1 MPPWMHR
8 PPAPLAAVSA
18 AVLSA
23 PRPMQGNPWPCASTP
38 VPEDLLPPYVKQLS
52 RECRS
57 RRKRMAS
64 RRWAGGR
71 VGGGRRQQDL
81 VAAASVQ
88 LASAPDGGWATT
100 SRLGRPQPL
109 LRPFKVSR
117 FLGRQLRAGDSAK
130 GEDASAAHGAQLPR
144 GRARDCALPGLCGRP
159 PSATPLRCFLRNL
172 NVITHAPSTPRP
184 PESQP
189 TSTHSSHVPP
199 RLQTH
204 HVSTLF
210 PPDRHRGNSRQK
222 GARSGRPPIAGALYR
237 GGQKSGRP
245 LPQPTSHQTLLA
257 IARHGG
263 VGRDRASSSGGAA
276 TAAAQYHRFQSR
288 IAAGTTTLPQ
298 RRLPSLPTAASSSA
312 NPGAVDAYRAGCRLA
327 AAAAAAAPTP
337 PPHPRTPHNHQAGGG
352 WWVLT
357 GWRRANP
364 GAPGPPVLPARRR
377 ARRWRPRP
385 RRWRRHP
392 ARWPAPALP
401 S

>member
-1 MPPWMHR
+1 M
-8 PPAPLAAVSA
+8 
-18 AVLSA
+18 
-23 PRPMQGNPWPCASTP
+23 
-38 VPEDLLPPYVKQLS
+38 
-52 RECRS
+52 
-57 RRKRMAS
+57 
-64 RRWAGGR
+64 
-71 VGGGRRQQDL
+71 GGGRRQQDL

-276 TAAAQYHRFQSR
+276 TAAAQYHPPNAPLPIQDSR
-288 IAAGTTTLPQ
+288 RHHNSPTTSPPLPPNSCLQ
-298 RRLPSLPTAASSSA
+298 FCQPRRRRRLPRRVPL
-312 NPGAVDAYRAGCRLA
+312 GGGGRRRR
-327 AAAAAAAPTP
+327 
-337 PPHPRTPHNHQAGGG
+337 PHPRRPAAYLQHQPGGF
-352 WWVLT
+352 
-357 GWRRANP
+357 
-364 GAPGPPVLPARRR
+364 
-377 ARRWRPRP
+377 
-385 RRWRRHP
+385 
-392 ARWPAPALP
+392 
-401 S
+401 